1 MEGTVG
7 TDLLHLAHEN
17 DIDLEGDII
26 DLLIYSLIDN
36 ILFLLFLPFNYIILL
51 RCLRRL
57 FSLFYLSRDFGT
69 KFL

>member
-1 MEGTVG
+1 VEGTVG

-36 ILFLLFLPFNYIILL
+36 ILFLLFLPFNYIIL
-51 RCLRRL
+51 
-57 FSLFYLSRDFGT
+57 
-69 KFL
+69 